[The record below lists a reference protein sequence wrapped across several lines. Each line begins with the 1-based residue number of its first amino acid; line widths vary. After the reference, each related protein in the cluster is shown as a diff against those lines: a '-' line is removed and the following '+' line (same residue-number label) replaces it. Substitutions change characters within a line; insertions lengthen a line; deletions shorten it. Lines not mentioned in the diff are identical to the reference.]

1 MILVCLLLLV
11 SHVLSYEWMPSNGYG
26 SPQMPAIRPVVS
38 PGMAGTRGH
47 LRGGEDYEE
56 GTWDFNPNI
65 PGVPPPAVSHKVIYE
80 VPGTAAPQPSNFV
93 APRQPGMLLP
103 QMTST
108 SPPAT
113 DSGRPSGAYEINF
126 CDKFE
131 FPDQLLATYGLQRI
145 EHFIWNTSCSST
157 FYQCSIGQTFVLR
170 CPSESQAFDSSIT
183 NCNFRNAVKVCPEFD
198 PVLHCAIK
206 DSCSEMEFACCS
218 MPQQCLPI
226 SKRCDGHRDCADG
239 DDENNCPS
247 CSRYEF
253 ACVKTG
259 RCIPAEKRC
268 DGVPDD
274 CNDGSNFDEL
284 GCNRDPMCVGKFMCH
299 LSQQGP
305 PCIEWADHCNG
316 VRNCAMGEDELN
328 CRHLDAKLISCE
340 NQQQSIPRQNWC
352 DGTPHCNDGSDE
364 KYCY

>member
-1 MILVCLLLLV
+1 
-11 SHVLSYEWMPSNGYG
+11 
-26 SPQMPAIRPVVS
+26 
-38 PGMAGTRGH
+38 
-47 LRGGEDYEE
+47 
-56 GTWDFNPNI
+56 
-65 PGVPPPAVSHKVIYE
+65 
-80 VPGTAAPQPSNFV
+80 
-93 APRQPGMLLP
+93 
-103 QMTST
+103 MTST
-108 SPPAT
+108 SAPAPDT
-113 DSGRPSGAYEINF
+113 GRPSGAYEINF
-126 CDKFE
+126 CDK
-131 FPDQLLATYGLQRI
+131 
-145 EHFIWNTSCSST
+145 
-157 FYQCSIGQTFVLR
+157 CSIGQTFVLR

-183 NCNFRNAVKVCPEFD
+183 NCNFRNAIKVCPEFD
-198 PVLHCAIK
+198 PVLHCA
-206 DSCSEMEFACCS
+206 
-218 MPQQCLPI
+218 
-226 SKRCDGHRDCADG
+226 
-239 DDENNCPS
+239 S

-284 GCNRDPMCVGKFMCH
+284 GCNRDPMCIGKFMCH

-340 NQQQSIPRQNWC
+340 NQQQAIPRQNWC
-352 DGTPHCNDGSDE
+352 DGTPHCNDRSDE